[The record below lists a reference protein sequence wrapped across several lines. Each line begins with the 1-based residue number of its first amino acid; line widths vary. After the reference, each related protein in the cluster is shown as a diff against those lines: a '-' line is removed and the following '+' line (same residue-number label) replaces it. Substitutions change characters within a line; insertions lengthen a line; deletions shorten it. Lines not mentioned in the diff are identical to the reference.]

1 MKRFTDSIRHSLQ
14 EKNWFAALFMALSL
28 PDICGKV
35 ENPKSKI
42 IREHYCKWFNEN
54 LKELSGPENVYES
67 IKRSTPGLIAEL
79 RPEEIASYK
88 AKKLDAFFTAEFCWA
103 LRNAMLHEASD
114 ITKKGKVHLTP
125 TMSSFN
131 KFDDELQIGVPFL
144 CEEICKAVEKW
155 EQKVRQIPEVA
166 NRIDERSKITT
177 ELFGGRVRFE

>member
-35 ENPKSKI
+35 ENPKSGNGE
-42 IREHYCKWFNEN
+42 RYRNWFNEN
-54 LKELSGPENVYES
+54 LKGLSGPENVYES
-67 IKRSTPGLIAEL
+67 VKRSTPGLAAEL
-79 RPEEIASYK
+79 RPEEIEFYK
-88 AKKLDAFFTAEFCWA
+88 SKKLDAFFTAEFCWA

-114 ITKKGKVHLTP
+114 ITTKGKVHLTP

-131 KFDDELQIGVPFL
+131 RFDDELQIGVPFL